1 MLENYFR
8 DAPVLSRLRN
18 GPMAPHRPHLIRA
31 MEEQQFKHRIIRRA
45 IRRVDSLGC
54 WLEQQGVPLAEADES
69 HVRTFVMQRSRTS
82 IGRLVASGM
91 TRIVP
96 ILQQQGILN
105 APEPR
110 TEAGCWLQRFDE
122 HLARVHGVCAKAR
135 SNYVRYARRF
145 LALRPGGARPPWASL
160 GADEIQASLQSEM
173 EKMQP
178 GPGRR
183 QPMTAMPAMIG
194 FLATEGS
201 LSPNLAMA
209 IPAMRDWQHATLPRY
224 FTPEQLDGVLA
235 VCRAH
240 ATISLHDRAIVLL
253 LARLGMR
260 SGEVRQLR
268 LEDVDWTEGTI
279 HIRLGKARH
288 ERVLPLPDDV
298 GAALVA
304 YLRRERPPSSCR
316 TIFLRSCA
324 PHTTLS
330 SIARIVKHVLQQAG
344 IAGPGVGAYH
354 LRHTV
359 ATHLVRQGVPFKEVA
374 DILGHRSIETTG
386 IYAKLDVPS
395 LAGIALPWPGGVQ

>member
-8 DAPVLSRLRN
+8 DELVLSRLRD
-18 GPMAPHRPHLIRA
+18 GPMAPHLPHLIRA
-31 MEEQQFKHRIIRRA
+31 MEEQRFKHRIVRRA
-45 IRRVDSLGC
+45 IRRADALGY
-54 WLEQQGVPLAEADES
+54 WLEKQGIPLAEANES
-69 HVRTFVMQRSRTS
+69 HVRAFVMQRSRTPL
-82 IGRLVASGM
+82 GRLVASGM

-110 TEAGCWLQRFDE
+110 TEADYWLERFDD
-122 HLARVHGVCAKAR
+122 HLARVYGFCPAVR
-135 SNYVRYARRF
+135 GNYRRYARRF
-145 LALRPGGARPPWASL
+145 LASRTDGTVPDWSSVKAE
-160 GADEIQASLQSEM
+160 EIQAFVQSEM
-173 EKMQP
+173 ERMKP
-178 GPGRR
+178 TPSRR
-183 QPMTAMPAMIG
+183 QPATAMRAMIR

-201 LSPNLAMA
+201 ISPNLAKA
-209 IPAMRDWQHATLPRY
+209 IPAMRDWKHATLPRY
-224 FTPEQLDGVLA
+224 FTPQQLDGVLA
-235 VCRAH
+235 VCRDD
-240 ATISLHDRAIVLL
+240 ATISLRDRAIVLL

-268 LEDVDWTEGTI
+268 LEDVDWTEGAI

-324 PHTTLS
+324 PYKPLS
-330 SIARIVKHVLQQAG
+330 SFAEIAKRVLQKAG
-344 IAGPGVGAYH
+344 ITGPGVGAH
-354 LRHTV
+354 HFRHTV

-386 IYAKLDVPS
+386 IYAKLDIPS
-395 LAGIALPWPGGVQ
+395 LAGIALPWPGGAQ